1 MRIGVVSYWFNR
13 GQATVGRH
21 LRGILDE
28 LGHETAVLARPTKAN
43 FQRPSYIERHDVWD
57 QPRVTSASHF
67 LIPADE
73 YLQWA
78 QELELDA
85 VMLDQNYQFDEIEQL
100 RASGIRTIGR
110 FVWEA
115 FREEDVPG
123 ALRAYDVIYSLTRC
137 ERDRYRAL
145 GIDSPFVPWGCHPE
159 LLSVPVER
167 DTSVVT
173 YFFPGGYLSR
183 RKPLREVVTAFAS
196 VPDPRLRLLVKVQ
209 GARGESEAELEL
221 ARRTPRVTVVEGDLP
236 THQHRELMASA
247 DVCVAPSRWEGLG
260 LHLYEATALGLPIIT
275 NDRPPM
281 DEVVHHED
289 NGLLIESLPAEPAFS
304 GVPAFDPDPA
314 ALTAAIRRLADDT
327 TRERLSANARRASR
341 DRLSWRRTVASIGE
355 LVGAAP

>member
-1 MRIGVVSYWFNR
+1 VRIGVISYWFNR
-13 GQATVGRH
+13 GQATVGRQ
-21 LRGILDE
+21 LRGILDG
-28 LGHETAVLARPTKAN
+28 LGHETSVLARPTKAS
-43 FQRPSYIERHDVWD
+43 FQRPGYIERHDVWD

-73 YLQWA
+73 YLRWA

-85 VMLDQNYQFDEIEQL
+85 VLLDQNYQFDEIEQL
-100 RASGIRTIGR
+100 RARGVRTIGR

-115 FREEDVPG
+115 FREEHVPG

-159 LLSVPVER
+159 LLSVSAER
-167 DTSVVT
+167 DPSVVT

-183 RKPLREVVTAFAS
+183 RKPLREVVTAFAR
-196 VPDPRLRLLVKVQ
+196 VADPRLRLLVKIQ
-209 GARGESEAELEL
+209 GARGAGEAELEL
-221 ARRTPRVTVVEGDLP
+221 ARRTSRVTVVEGDLP

-247 DVCVAPSRWEGLG
+247 DACVAPSRWEGLG

-289 NGLLIESLPAEPAFS
+289 NGLLIESRAVEPAFS

-314 ALTAAIRRLADDT
+314 ALTAAIRRLADAT
-327 TRERLSANARRASR
+327 TRERLSTGARRASR
-341 DRLSWRRTVASIGE
+341 ERLSWERTVDAIGD
-355 LVGAAP
+355 LVGVAR